1 MVAPRR
7 RDTTI
12 IERRARFLSVTDRKR
27 NVGAMSTVMT
37 LDLAR
42 TRTDGAPVSE
52 STERFE
58 ELYRE
63 MLPSVYR
70 FTTARLGRAAGEDVS
85 AEVFH
90 AAVVAIN
97 DGHFERVTPAWLMA
111 VARNKVIDQWRR
123 AERAKALDHRLHRS
137 REDLMEFPPDW
148 ANSSNRAEVMAALDQ
163 LTMRHRSLLILHYV
177 DGMTVPE
184 LAERLDENVAALE
197 SAMARARAAFRR
209 HYRGD
214 EPDASARGN
223 PDQPGGG
230 M

>member
-1 MVAPRR
+1 
-7 RDTTI
+7 
-12 IERRARFLSVTDRKR
+12 
-27 NVGAMSTVMT
+27 
-37 LDLAR
+37 
-42 TRTDGAPVSE
+42 
-52 STERFE
+52 
-58 ELYRE
+58 
-63 MLPSVYR
+63 
-70 FTTARLGRAAGEDVS
+70 
-85 AEVFH
+85 
-90 AAVVAIN
+90 
-97 DGHFERVTPAWLMA
+97 
-111 VARNKVIDQWRR
+111 
-123 AERAKALDHRLHRS
+123 
-137 REDLMEFPPDW
+137 MEFPPDW